1 MYAFKIDV
9 RIVTIYVKFDFT
21 SKKWYNKFVDF
32 NFFLKCTNDI
42 KLYMCIFLKTIA
54 EGRRFMRRKLTTT
67 MMLMAMVMLLLA
79 GCGKEKNAEDNTSS
93 VNTEQTTSQETEKS
107 KDTAEAEDDKNSI
120 IITFGR
126 VGEDEDTES
135 SEEAQSDTYRYY
147 YNQLTDKEKGMY
159 DAILSGKE
167 DLIDNQPVTV
177 ISFDSNDEIDYSA
190 IGGEVS
196 KAYTACLMD
205 NPEISMWLKKFA
217 CSMKAE
223 AVLDEK
229 LQYAGMVYNI
239 QIEVAEGETSYS
251 DFSSPDETRQAVLEV
266 ETRTKEFVK
275 TLEGLSDEEKATE
288 IHNWILEDASYDE
301 SVSLPNIR
309 SVYGAIVQKECVCA
323 GFAYAFKYASNIAG
337 IDTLVITG
345 TGVTPTS
352 PEGGPH
358 AWNNVCL
365 NGTWSLVDL
374 TWDCEGTAI
383 YEEEEDE
390 YIEDGMYVISKTY
403 TFVGTTYGNE
413 YLFKPL
419 SETVQTHVASEEF
432 EVPNS

>member
-1 MYAFKIDV
+1 
-9 RIVTIYVKFDFT
+9 
-21 SKKWYNKFVDF
+21 
-32 NFFLKCTNDI
+32 
-42 KLYMCIFLKTIA
+42 
-54 EGRRFMRRKLTTT
+54 MRRKLTTT
-67 MMLMAMVMLLLA
+67 MLLMVMVMLLLA
-79 GCGKEKNAEDNTSS
+79 GCGKEKNAEDKTSS
-93 VNTEQTTSQETEKS
+93 ANTEQTTTLQETEES
-107 KDTAEAEDDKNSI
+107 KDAADAEDDKKGI
-120 IITFGR
+120 IITFER

-135 SEEAQSDTYRYY
+135 FETAQIDTYRYY
-147 YNQLTDKEKGMY
+147 YNQLTDREKGMY

-167 DLIDNQPVTV
+167 DLIDNQTV
-177 ISFDSNDEIDYSA
+177 SVFSFDSTDEIDYDA
-190 IGGEVS
+190 IGEEVS
-196 KAYTACLMD
+196 KAYSACLMD
-205 NPEISMWLKKFA
+205 NPEISMWLRKFG
-217 CSMKAE
+217 CSVKAE
-223 AVLDEK
+223 TVLDGK
-229 LQYAGMVYNI
+229 FQYVGVICNI
-239 QIEVAEGETSYS
+239 QIELAEGETSYS
-251 DFSSPDETRQAVLEV
+251 DFSSPDETRRAVLEV

-323 GFAYAFKYASNIAG
+323 GFAYAFKYASNMAG
-337 IDTLVITG
+337 LDTLVITG
-345 TGVTPTS
+345 TGITPTS

-383 YEEEEDE
+383 YEEEEEE

-419 SETVQTHVASEEF
+419 NETDQTHIASEEF
-432 EVPNS
+432 DVPNS